1 VVTGTDFLN
10 IAIATIF
17 TIEIALGLMIIF
29 GVMGVINMAHG
40 EFFMLGAYLM
50 VVVTGAG
57 LNPWIGIIL
66 APIVLGA
73 FGMAVERL
81 MIRPLYQ
88 RRDLSSLL
96 VTFGLS
102 IVLQQTVRLVFGPQ
116 SRTVPMPVEGSM
128 QILGTTYPSY
138 RVVAAGIALV
148 VTIGLALLLFRSVF
162 GVRVR
167 ATIEAAEVASSL
179 GTNTSRVA
187 NLAFGLG
194 TGLAGL
200 AGALMAPFVGVVSSM
215 GLEQT
220 VQSFLVVITGGLGS
234 LAGTVGGG
242 ILIGGGQSAGSVWL
256 GGTVAQVGVL
266 VLAMLVML
274 VRPKGLF
281 SSKGRAS

>member
-1 VVTGTDFLN
+1 MTGTDFLN
-10 IAIATIF
+10 IAIATVF

-40 EFFMLGAYLM
+40 EFFMLGAYFM

-57 LNPWIGIIL
+57 LSPWIGIIL

-128 QILGTTYPSY
+128 QILGTTYPTY
-138 RVVAAGIALV
+138 RLIAAGIALI
-148 VTIGLALLLFRSVF
+148 VTVGLALLLFRSVF

-179 GTNTSRVA
+179 GTNTSGVS

-256 GGTVAQVGVL
+256 GGTMAQVGVL

-274 VRPKGLF
+274 VRPRGLF
-281 SSKGRAS
+281 ASNGRAS